1 MHPAMKGHQMVTM
14 NSKETKKMI
23 ADMKVWAKKACAT
36 PESAKKTLMDIG
48 IIDKNGKLTEPYRAR

>member
-1 MHPAMKGHQMVTM
+1 MVTM

-23 ADMKVWAKKACAT
+23 ADMKAWSKKVCAT
-36 PESAKKTLMDIG
+36 PESARKTLMDIG